1 MTWDVPTLPGLR
13 FVRERP
19 CPYLPGRTERTL
31 AAPLPPLRAIEV
43 LDTACRAG
51 FRRSQNY
58 VYRPACRGCGACV
71 PIRVVVGEFT
81 WSKNRRR
88 TLTVNADIRGEVAAP
103 RATPESFDLFHRYQI
118 SRHGTEGMG
127 AMSFADFRAMLEDS
141 PAPASLIEYRDST
154 GRLAAALLADRVS
167 DGWSAVYSFF
177 DPEAAKRGLGTF
189 MILDLVRRAEAER
202 RPFVY
207 LGYWI
212 GNSPKM
218 AYKARFTPA
227 EALGP
232 DGWRRVAEPPITSI
246 IPDSRSASAG

>member
-1 MTWDVPTLPGLR
+1 
-13 FVRERP
+13 
-19 CPYLPGRTERTL
+19 
-31 AAPLPPLRAIEV
+31 
-43 LDTACRAG
+43 
-51 FRRSQNY
+51 
-58 VYRPACRGCGACV
+58 V
-71 PIRVVVGEFT
+71 PIRVIVGEFI

-88 TLTVNADIRGEVAAP
+88 AMAANADLRREVVQP
-103 RATPESFDLFHRYQI
+103 RATPEGFDLFHRYQV
-118 SRHGTEGMG
+118 SRHGSEGMG

-141 PAPASLIEYRDST
+141 PAPASLIEYREPS
-154 GRLAAALLADRVS
+154 GRLIAALLADHVS

-177 DPEAAKRGLGTF
+177 EPDVPKRGLGTF
-189 MILDLVRRAEAER
+189 MILDLVRNAETER

-232 DGWRRVAEPPITSI
+232 NGWQPLAEPLPASV
-246 IPDSRSASAG
+246 IPDGRTASAR

>member
-71 PIRVVVGEFT
+71 PIRVVVGEFAWT
-81 WSKNRRR
+81 RSRRR
-88 TLTVNADIRGEVAAP
+88 SLAANADLRGEIVAP
-103 RATPESFDLFHRYQI
+103 RATPEGFDLFHRYQV

-127 AMSFADFRAMLEDS
+127 AMTFADFRAMLEDS
-141 PAPASLIEYRDST
+141 PAPASLIEYRDAS
-154 GRLAAALLADRVS
+154 GKLAAALLADHVS

-177 DPEAAKRGLGTF
+177 EADAAKRGLGTF
-189 MILDLVRRAEAER
+189 MILDLVRRSEHEQ

-218 AYKARFTPA
+218 AYKARFTPV

-232 DGWRRVAEPPITSI
+232 DGWQRVAERSLAPA
-246 IPDSRSASAG
+246 IPAIRNLGSV

>member
-31 AAPLPPLRAIEV
+31 AAPLPPLRATEV

-71 PIRVVVGEFT
+71 PIRALVREFR

-88 TLTVNADIRGEVAAP
+88 AMAANADLTGVVVAP
-103 RATPESFDLFHRYQI
+103 RATPEGYDLFHRYQV

-141 PAPASLIEYRDST
+141 PAPASLIEYRDAN
-154 GRLAAALLADRVS
+154 GRLTAALLADQVS

-177 DPEAAKRGLGTF
+177 EPEAAKRGLGTF
-189 MILDLVRRAEAER
+189 MILDLVRRAETEG

-232 DGWRRVAEPPITSI
+232 DGWQRVAEPPVTSI
-246 IPDSRSASAG
+246 IRGSRTATAG